1 MSDLN
6 RTVASEAVKLL
17 KGAGLIPRDEKN
29 IENKISTGTIKEN
42 DWKIIFEQQIRNL
55 ENQQDETK

>member
-6 RTVASEAVKLL
+6 KTVASEAVKLL
-17 KGAGLIPRDEKN
+17 KETGLIPMDEKN

-42 DWKIIFEQQIRNL
+42 NWKIIFEQQIRNL